1 MKKRNKVLGNL
12 STFQTLLVQCLQ
24 VYLEDTVTSSDATG
38 MALVSI
44 LSVLFTNL
52 ALANIVKEVLTSLT
66 RPLTQL
72 YKHAA
77 SEAPSFTSQLLGK
90 VSSQKHE
97 QCIFS
102 LKMVQSFSTVPP
114 AVGKASGGYSGLPAD
129 EDCCGL
135 R

>member
-1 MKKRNKVLGNL
+1 MKKKNKVLGNL

-24 VYLEDTVTSSDATG
+24 VYLEDTMTSDATG

-52 ALANIVKEVLTSLT
+52 ALANVVKEVLTSLT
-66 RPLTQL
+66 HPLTQL
-72 YKHAA
+72 YKRAA
-77 SEAPSFTSQLLGK
+77 SETPSFTSQLLGK
-90 VSSQKHE
+90 VSSHQHE

-102 LKMVQSFSTVPP
+102 LKMVQSFSNMPP
-114 AVGKASGGYSGLPAD
+114 AVGKASGGRSGLPSD
-129 EDCCGL
+129 EDGCGL

>member
-1 MKKRNKVLGNL
+1 MKKKNKVLGNL

-24 VYLEDTVTSSDATG
+24 VYLEDAGTSSDATG
-38 MALVSI
+38 TALVST

-52 ALANIVKEVLTSLT
+52 ALANIVKEVLTSLSQ
-66 RPLTQL
+66 PLTQL

-77 SEAPSFTSQLLGK
+77 SETPSFTSQLLGK
-90 VSSQKHE
+90 VGSHQHE

-102 LKMVQSFSTVPP
+102 LNMMQWFPNVPP
-114 AVGKASGGYSGLPAD
+114 AVGKASGGGSGLPAD

>member
-1 MKKRNKVLGNL
+1 MKKKNKVLGNL

-24 VYLEDTVTSSDATG
+24 VYLEDTKTSSDATG

-66 RPLTQL
+66 HPLTQL

-77 SEAPSFTSQLLGK
+77 SETPSFTSQLLGK
-90 VSSQKHE
+90 VGSHQHE

-102 LKMVQSFSTVPP
+102 LKMMQSFSNVPP
-114 AVGKASGGYSGLPAD
+114 A
-129 EDCCGL
+129 E
-135 R
+135 